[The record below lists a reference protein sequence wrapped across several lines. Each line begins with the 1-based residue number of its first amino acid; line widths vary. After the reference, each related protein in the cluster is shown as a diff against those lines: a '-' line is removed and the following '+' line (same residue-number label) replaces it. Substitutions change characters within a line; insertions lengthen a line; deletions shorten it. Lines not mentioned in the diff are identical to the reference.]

1 MILFKYLV
9 LVFVVKSISSQMDDG
24 EAQSF
29 DVLDDPIEEV
39 SVVSVPEAETETFF
53 SLNQPAEVEE
63 FIETP
68 IEQVVAP
75 VRARQNLGWSDLGQ
89 VRQVAVVKAPSVAT
103 VARAPSYQASRTVQV
118 QTIKSAPVSVVARK
132 GAVISRAQ
140 LNSYAQVAPSRQVAV
155 VSKPKT
161 VVVQAKPYQAATVR
175 PITVRPVAPVTVKPY
190 QTAPITVR
198 PIRPI
203 TVRPIAPVTIKPY
216 QAPVTV
222 RPVRPITVRPVAPVK
237 PYYGPGSTALPA
249 PQPTEA
255 PYYTTQRSTALPIPQ
270 PTEAYPSYPIRSP
283 VSIKRRVVSTPVK
296 TVRRVVVA
304 QNAY

>member
-29 DVLDDPIEEV
+29 DGLDDPIEEV
-39 SVVSVPEAETETFF
+39 SFVSAPEAETETFF
-53 SLNQPAEVEE
+53 SLNQPAEEEEIIETTPVEE
-63 FIETP
+63 
-68 IEQVVAP
+68 VVP
-75 VRARQNLGWSDLGQ
+75 VRARQNLAWSDLAQ
-89 VRQVAVVKAPSVAT
+89 VRRVTVVKAPVVAP
-103 VARAPSYQASRTVQV
+103 VARTPSYQASRTVQV
-118 QTIKSAPVSVVARK
+118 QTIRSAPVSVVARK

-140 LNSYAQVAPSRQVAV
+140 LNSYAQVAPIRPVAI

-161 VVVQAKPYQAATVR
+161 VVVQAKPYQAAPVR
-175 PITVRPVAPVTVKPY
+175 PITVRPVAPVTIKPY

-237 PYYGPGSTALPA
+237 PYGPRSTALPA

-283 VSIKRRVVSTPVK
+283 VSIKRRVVSTPVRK
-296 TVRRVVVA
+296 VVVA
-304 QNAY
+304 QVAY